1 LAWLLPELP
10 APAAKF
16 EVIMPFSIDSVL
28 GPLPEALS
36 LRSRRTEILASNLA
50 NQDTPGYKARDIDF
64 RAAMQTAGAEQLSL
78 TRTHAAHQAGADELP
93 EGAALKYRHP
103 LQASID
109 GNTVD
114 AQMEQAA
121 FGENAVS
128 YQATLSFL
136 SGRIKG
142 LMLAIKGE

>member
-1 LAWLLPELP
+1 
-10 APAAKF
+10 
-16 EVIMPFSIDSVL
+16 MPLSIDSVL

-50 NQDTPGYKARDIDF
+50 NEDTPGYKARDIDF
-64 RAAMQTAGAEQLSL
+64 RAVMSKARSEQLSL
-78 TRTHAAHQAGADELP
+78 TRTHSAHQAGSSTLP
-93 EGAALKYRHP
+93 EGASLKYRQP
-103 LQASID
+103 PQASID

-121 FGENAVS
+121 FAENAVN

>member
-1 LAWLLPELP
+1 
-10 APAAKF
+10 
-16 EVIMPFSIDSVL
+16 MPLSIDSVL

-50 NQDTPGYKARDIDF
+50 NEDTPGYKARDVDF
-64 RAAMQTAGAEQLSL
+64 RAAMGKARSDQLSL
-78 TRTHAAHQAGADELP
+78 ARTHSAHQADPGNLP
-93 EGAALKYRHP
+93 EGALLKYRQP

-114 AQMEQAA
+114 AQKEQAA
-121 FGENAVS
+121 FAENAVN

-136 SGRIKG
+136 SSRIKG
-142 LMLAIKGE
+142 LMRAIKGE

>member
-1 LAWLLPELP
+1 MPIADLCVSAIQ
-10 APAAKF
+10 F
-16 EVIMPFSIDSVL
+16 EVVMPLNIDSVL

-50 NQDTPGYKARDIDF
+50 NEDTPGYKARDIDF
-64 RAAMQTAGAEQLSL
+64 QAAMSKARLEQLAL
-78 TRTHAAHQAGADELP
+78 TRTHPAHQAGPGNLP
-93 EGAALKYRHP
+93 EGASLKYRQP

-121 FGENAVS
+121 FAENAVN

-142 LMLAIKGE
+142 LMGAIKGE